1 MGRSHRSL
9 LRHRL
14 ADGPAVGADPRH
26 RLATIGTT
34 PVQQQIYPGA
44 NDGLHRWMGSVAVDK
59 LGDMAL
65 GYSAANSTTNP
76 DIRYAGRLAGDPAGT
91 LPLTETTMLP
101 GVTRGTQLGNC
112 GGSTCIRWGDYSAMV
127 LDPNGCDFWFT
138 TEYYATTG
146 MNWQTRIGSF
156 RLNPNCTASGGSGG
170 TQGQTITFGALAD
183 TTFGDAGL
191 HGQRDRL
198 VRPARLLLGDGQ
210 LHGLGQCRP
219 SDWCG
224 LVHDH
229 CVSGR

>member
-1 MGRSHRSL
+1 MNHTVRCCGTGSPMGQQWAQIRVT
-9 LRHRL
+9 
-14 ADGPAVGADPRH
+14 GG
-26 RLATIGTT
+26 TIGTT

-156 RLNPNCTASGGSGG
+156 RLNPNCAAGGGGG
-170 TQGQTITFGALAD
+170 TTSQTITFDALVGQD
-183 TTFGDAGL
+183 VRRRRL
-191 HGQRDRL
+191 HGQRDGV
-198 VRPARLLLGDGQ
+198 VRPARVVLRDRQ
-210 LHGLGQCRP
+210 LHGLGQRRP
-219 SDWCG
+219 PHG
-224 LVHDH
+224 RRLVHDH
-229 CVSGR
+229 GLAGG